1 MDDRKYLNI
10 VAFYEDC
17 LARHGDSHLGV
28 GWPKQQDVFTR
39 YRVMLDIVR
48 PRADGKQVRVLDFG
62 CGSSH
67 LYVYILKNNIHDIE
81 YAGLDILEEFIEL
94 SRRKFP
100 ANRYF
105 LADVLASEEALP
117 MFDYVVMNGVLTVKT
132 AKLGFDEMFE
142 YFKRL
147 VTKMFGHAE
156 RGIAFNV
163 MSKQVDWERD
173 DLFHLPLDMLACF
186 LTKELSR
193 HFIIRNDYGLYE
205 YTTYLYHVD
214 SEGVDRF
221 RLPLEIVGS
230 QPTM

>member
-10 VAFYEDC
+10 LAFYEDC

-28 GWPKQQDVFTR
+28 GWPKQQDVLTR

-48 PRADGKQVRVLDFG
+48 PRADGKPVRVLDFG
-62 CGSSH
+62 CGPSH
-67 LYVYILKNNIHDIE
+67 LYEYMLKNNIQGIE
-81 YAGLDILEEFIEL
+81 YAGLDISEKFIEI

-100 ANRYF
+100 ANCYF
-105 LADVLASEEALP
+105 HMDMLANEEALP
-117 MFDYVVMNGVLTVKT
+117 MFDYVVMNGVFTVKT
-132 AKLGFDEMFE
+132 PKLSFEEMFE

-147 VTKMFGHAE
+147 VTKMFYHAE
-156 RGIAFNV
+156 RGIAFNL

-173 DLFHLPLDMLACF
+173 DLFHLPLDTLAGF

-193 HFIIRNDYGLYE
+193 HFIIRSDYGLYE
-205 YTTYLYHVD
+205 YTAYLYHAD
-214 SEGVDRF
+214 SEGADRF